1 MKEKQKQNRK
11 NSYSLDTYTNSYPLD
26 IFCHV
31 TQSLYTQAN
40 RNL

>member
-1 MKEKQKQNRK
+1 MKEKQKQK
-11 NSYSLDTYTNSYPLD
+11 QKNSYPLD
-26 IFCHV
+26 TYSYPLDILCHV